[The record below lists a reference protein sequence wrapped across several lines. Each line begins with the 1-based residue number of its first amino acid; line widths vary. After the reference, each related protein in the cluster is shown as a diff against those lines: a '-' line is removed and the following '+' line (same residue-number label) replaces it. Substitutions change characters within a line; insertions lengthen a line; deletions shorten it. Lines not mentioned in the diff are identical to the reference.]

1 LFDYFYHL
9 HHNKQAVAG
18 EQLAALIP
26 MLLREKKPS
35 LMKIDDMWVILIVC
49 LNKLCS
55 SVTMD

>member
-9 HHNKQAVAG
+9 HHYKQAVAG

-35 LMKIDDMWVILIVC
+35 LMNIDDMLVILIVC

-55 SVTMD
+55 AVTMD